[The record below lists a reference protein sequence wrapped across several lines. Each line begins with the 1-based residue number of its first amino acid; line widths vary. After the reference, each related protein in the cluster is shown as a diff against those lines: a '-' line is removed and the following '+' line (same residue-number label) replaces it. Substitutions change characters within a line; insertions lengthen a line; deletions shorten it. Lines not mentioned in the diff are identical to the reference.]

1 MTKKL
6 VLSDGTRERELHLVG
21 RIVVGRDPACEISHD
36 DSLLSRRHAEF
47 VTSGNTV
54 TVRDLG
60 SRNGVFVNGARAS
73 EQALEPGDVVQI
85 GPLRARFV
93 VDSAPRSMSPEALD
107 VDRTA
112 VIRKVSPPPPPVPVA
127 PVHPAVALAFE
138 EVDEDATRLVIEPRP
153 SASASA
159 SASGSASVSESAPLF
174 MRPEEFPAEDDE
186 DEDVTRFKAA
196 PEIPALRP
204 VLRKVELPVK
214 VAPVAPPVAPPRAAA
229 PAPAVNTLGT
239 FVYGQLLTLV
249 LAVLGA
255 TSVALVMW
263 RRSLGPESIA
273 ASTSSLAWFALPVA
287 AAIAGTF
294 VIGAAI
300 NRRIA
305 AALAQ
310 NDRSRT

>member
-1 MTKKL
+1 VTKKL

-73 EQALEPGDVVQI
+73 EHRLEPGDIVQI

-112 VIRKVSPPPPPVPVA
+112 VIRKVSPPPPVPAV

-153 SASASA
+153 SAF
-159 SASGSASVSESAPLF
+159 ASGSASASESAPLF
-174 MRPEEFPAEDDE
+174 MFPAESPGDDESE
-186 DEDVTRFKAA
+186 DEDITRFTAA
-196 PEIPALRP
+196 PEVPALRP
-204 VLRKVELPVK
+204 VLRKVELPVR
-214 VAPVAPPVAPPRAAA
+214 VAPVVPAVAPPRVTPSA
-229 PAPAVNTLGT
+229 PPVNTLGT
-239 FVYGQLLTLV
+239 FVYGQLLTLA
-249 LAVLGA
+249 LAILGA
-255 TSVALVMW
+255 AAVALVMW
-263 RRSLGPESIA
+263 RRSLGPDSIA
-273 ASTSSLAWFALPVA
+273 APTSSLAWFALPVA

-294 VIGAAI
+294 VIGAAV
-300 NRRIA
+300 NRRITS
-305 AALAQ
+305 ALAE